1 MGSKLFMDDPRRPKI
16 KAWIPLIAAVIL
28 VVGMVIGFQLRDT
41 LRNKRDISFAVDR
54 NDRLEQIIDLIQTH
68 YVDSV
73 KTASLYHDAVKGILS
88 NLDPHTT
95 YIPAED
101 LSEINEELEGSY
113 YGIGVEFAVLRDTIV
128 FSEIIEGGPA
138 QKAGMQIG
146 DKLIRVGDTLVA
158 GRGIHSE
165 KIVAMLRGKQQS
177 KVEVWVKRVNKPGLK
192 ELNIYRDEVPL
203 RSVDAALMLDPHTG
217 YIKIDRFAANTY
229 GEFATALK
237 KLIKSG
243 ASSMVIDLRD
253 NPGGYLESAVAVAD
267 EFLDDKKLI
276 VYTQGLHQ
284 AQQRYTAVNQGMFE
298 EGRLAILI
306 NENSASA
313 AEILAGAIQDW
324 DRGIIVGRR
333 SFGKGLVQ
341 EQYELD
347 DGSALRLTIA
357 RYYTP
362 SGRCIQRP
370 FSKGREAYE
379 AAFEARFQNGSLLR
393 NDSLSVTDTTK
404 YYSLIHHRVLYGSGG
419 IRPDVF
425 VPADSGKLTHGL
437 LYILLSDGLQNALW
451 DYYAA
456 QYPHLKSYH
465 NLTAFQRDFH
475 DEERVLQAYLN
486 ALPPAEKMLTKSIL
500 TKAQNRTYLLLQIR
514 AQLARILFSD
524 NGYNLISSHQDDVI
538 QEALQ
543 MLASRR
549 YSMLIGGQGG

>member
-1 MGSKLFMDDPRRPKI
+1 MDDPRRLKI

-54 NDRLEQIIDLIQTH
+54 NDRLEQIIDLIQSH

-73 KTASLYHDAVKGILS
+73 KTASLYSDAVKGILS

-101 LSEINEELEGSY
+101 LSEINDELEGTY
-113 YGIGVEFAVLRDTIV
+113 FGIGVEFAVLRDTIV
-128 FSEIIEGGPA
+128 FSSIIEGGPA
-138 QKAGMQIG
+138 QKAGMRIG
-146 DKLIRVGDTLVA
+146 DKLIRVNDSLVA
-158 GRGIHSE
+158 GKGIRSD
-165 KIVAMLRGKQQS
+165 KIIGMLRGKQRS
-177 KVEVWVKRVNKPGLK
+177 KVQVWVKSVNTPGLR

-203 RSVDAALMLDPHTG
+203 RSVDAALMLESHLG
-217 YIKIDRFAANTY
+217 YIKIDRFATNTY
-229 GEFATALK
+229 GEFATALR
-237 KLIKSG
+237 KLINYG
-243 ASSMVIDLRD
+243 ATSLILDLRD

-298 EGRLAILI
+298 EGRVAVLI

-324 DRGIIVGRR
+324 DRGLIMGRR

-347 DGSALRLTIA
+347 DGAALRLTVA

-379 AAFEARFQNGSLLR
+379 AAFEARFQEGITHR
-393 NDSLSVTDTTK
+393 NDSLFSTDTTK
-404 YYSLIHHRVLYGSGG
+404 YYTLIHHRVMYGAGG

-425 VPADSGKLTHGL
+425 VPGDSGKLTHGL
-437 LYILLSDGLQNALW
+437 LYILMSDGLQNALW
-451 DYYAA
+451 DYYASHFS
-456 QYPHLKSYH
+456 QLKSYRSI
-465 NLTAFQRDFH
+465 AVFQNEFH
-475 DEERVLQAYLN
+475 DEESVLHAYLN
-486 ALPPAEKMLTKSIL
+486 ALPPAEKMLNKSVL
-500 TKAQNRTYLLLQIR
+500 AKASNREYLLLQIR
-514 AQLARILFSD
+514 AQLARILFKN
-524 NGYNLISSHQDDVI
+524 NGYNLISSQQDKVI
-538 QEALQ
+538 QEAIQYLSSQ
-543 MLASRR
+543 R
-549 YSMLIGGQGG
+549 YSKLIGGQ